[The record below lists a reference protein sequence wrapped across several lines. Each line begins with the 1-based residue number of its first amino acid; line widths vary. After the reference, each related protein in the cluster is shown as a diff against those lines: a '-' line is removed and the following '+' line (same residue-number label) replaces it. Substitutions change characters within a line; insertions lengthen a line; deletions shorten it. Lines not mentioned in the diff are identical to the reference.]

1 MKSFIHLFTSLTLIA
16 LLSGCLSDSSEA
28 PPAPPTPEV
37 SYIEVQPQTVSLTS
51 ELKGRTV
58 ASQSSD
64 IRPQVGGIIQQR
76 LFEEGSQV
84 NAGDVLYQIDPASYQ
99 AALQQAKA
107 NLKSAKAAL
116 ESARLTDKRY
126 AGLVTIQGISQQDAD
141 DAHTTWLEA
150 EAALASARAALV
162 TANIN
167 LGYTRITAP
176 ISGRIGLSS
185 VTPGA
190 LVDASQST
198 ALASINTL
206 DPMYVD
212 MTQSSKDQLLLRKLL
227 QQSGIKTGST
237 RVSLILEDGSRYEH
251 QGTLKVREVA
261 VNEDTGSVT
270 LRAEFANPDGLLLPG
285 MFVRAVVEDA
295 VNHNA
300 ILLPQQGISHDSQGH
315 AVALLL
321 NDKNQVEKRIV
332 TTERAIG
339 NQWLVSAGVE
349 PGDKLIVEGTSKIQ
363 AGNDVIAVKA
373 QVNDDGSIK
382 LSRTDTNPDDHTP
395 QLASE

>member
-16 LLSGCLSDSSEA
+16 LLSGCLSDDSEA

-227 QQSGIKTGST
+227 QHSGIKTGST
-237 RVSLILEDGSRYEH
+237 RVSLILEDGSRYEY

-321 NDKNQVEKRIV
+321 NDNNQVEKRIV